1 MYLRNKLI
9 YIIFFIIISCQP
21 TKKTDTFIFDYSK
34 FDDFSI
40 SAKSVT
46 LNNLYEQSFSKS
58 NIENQIKVSPNERL
72 ESWLKNKFQI
82 FGNENKFIINILDSS
97 ISRDEI
103 ENEDAKNYEEKTIYV
118 YKVSYL
124 VEFELYDNSNY
135 LLSNISVE
143 NNRSTTS
150 NKYISLNELES
161 IVDLLI
167 FNSIQDLSSE
177 TKYLLNKYMS
187 EYLSN

>member
-103 ENEDAKNYEEKTIYV
+103 NNENAKNYEEKKIYSYTI
-118 YKVSYL
+118 SYL
-124 VEFELYDNSNY
+124 IEFALYDNLDY
-135 LLSNISVE
+135 LLSNVTVE
-143 NNRSTTS
+143 TNRSTTS
-150 NKYISLNELES
+150 NKYISLNELDS

-167 FNSIQDLSSE
+167 FNSIQDLSNE
-177 TKYLLNKYMS
+177 TKLLLNNYMGEYLLN
-187 EYLSN
+187 

>member
-72 ESWLKNKFQI
+72 ESWLKKKFQI
-82 FGNENKFIINILDSS
+82 FGNENKLIINILDSS

-143 NNRSTTS
+143 NSRSTTS

>member
-1 MYLRNKLI
+1 MQLITNK
-9 YIIFFIIISCQP
+9 
-21 TKKTDTFIFDYSK
+21 
-34 FDDFSI
+34 
-40 SAKSVT
+40 
-46 LNNLYEQSFSKS
+46 
-58 NIENQIKVSPNERL
+58 
-72 ESWLKNKFQI
+72 SWLKNKFQI

-143 NNRSTTS
+143 NSRSTTS

-161 IVDLLI
+161 IVDPLI

>member
-143 NNRSTTS
+143 NSRSTTS

-167 FNSIQDLSSE
+167 FNAIQDLSSE